1 MRTQKFD
8 FKSLLDFLTHLFTV
22 LFGGAKKAA
31 KFTGSAAVHVAED
44 VGTVAAGV
52 AKVGVW
58 TVASPLLIAENL
70 LKAAPTPEPAP
81 DPTAQ
86 MVDVLVAREVRE
98 NEKLKDEAAKR
109 AADDAEDEQENDE
122 EPCSGLAM

>member
-44 VGTVAAGV
+44 VRHRRRRRRRGRRLDRHQSA
-52 AKVGVW
+52 
-58 TVASPLLIAENL
+58 
-70 LKAAPTPEPAP
+70 
-81 DPTAQ
+81 
-86 MVDVLVAREVRE
+86 
-98 NEKLKDEAAKR
+98 
-109 AADDAEDEQENDE
+109 
-122 EPCSGLAM
+122 